1 MYPQHNNNI
10 KKKSRKDHVGFKRDL
25 LKVTFLD
32 IMVDYGCY
40 CDVVLKST
48 LISPVQGQIK
58 QVPLN
63 MIHGFCSSPDK
74 MHNLNLI
81 KRKHQ
86 NPN

>member
-40 CDVVLKST
+40 CDVV
-48 LISPVQGQIK
+48 IK
-58 QVPLN
+58 
-63 MIHGFCSSPDK
+63 
-74 MHNLNLI
+74 
-81 KRKHQ
+81 
-86 NPN
+86 NPR